1 MTTSTLQRILL
12 VEDDVDIQM
21 LATMTLEDLGGFT
34 VEVAGSA
41 LEALTKASSFRPD
54 LVLMDYM
61 LPDFDG
67 LETLASLRGV
77 PGLEE
82 TPVVFMTARAQKAEV
97 EEYRR
102 SGALDVI
109 LKPFNAVT
117 LADRVHEIWSR
128 FQDLQAGV
136 ETVPEGAR

>member
-1 MTTSTLQRILL
+1 MSTSTLERILL
-12 VEDDVDIQM
+12 VEDERDIQM
-21 LATMTLEDLGGFT
+21 LASMALEDLGGFT

-41 LEALTKASSFRPD
+41 LEALTKASSFLPD

-82 TPVVFMTARAQKAEV
+82 TPVVFMTARAQTREV
-97 EEYRR
+97 EEYRQ
-102 SGALDVI
+102 SGAIDVI
-109 LKPFNAVT
+109 LKPFEPLT
-117 LADRVHEIWSR
+117 LADRVNEIWSR
-128 FQDLQAGV
+128 YQAR
-136 ETVPEGAR
+136 TVRR